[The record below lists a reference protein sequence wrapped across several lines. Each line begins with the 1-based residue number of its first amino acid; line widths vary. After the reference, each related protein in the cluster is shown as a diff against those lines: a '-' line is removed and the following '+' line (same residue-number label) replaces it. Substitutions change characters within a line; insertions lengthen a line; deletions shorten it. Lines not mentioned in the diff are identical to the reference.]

1 MIQET
6 RYPKRYR
13 KRSLSSKMQPRYK
26 NTQYSTSLFPV
37 YIRTSLL
44 PVLVA
49 REISISFPVGRK
61 SKKEREK
68 SRYRRT
74 AKSVQVDRTYPL
86 SDFSPIARQT
96 QIQIKISLSFSKRR
110 SERQSSRLKCRLGQR
125 SSRGSN
131 GCREGKKK
139 NEIFGK

>member
-1 MIQET
+1 MIEET
-6 RYPKRYR
+6 CYPKRYR

-125 SSRGSN
+125 FQRLSRG
-131 GCREGKKK
+131 EKKK
-139 NEIFGK
+139 

>member
-1 MIQET
+1 MIEKT

-68 SRYRRT
+68 SCYRRT

-86 SDFSPIARQT
+86 SDFPLFRST
-96 QIQIKISLSFSKRR
+96 NTNTNKNKLKFLEEEKRTTNLPGLNVV
-110 SERQSSRLKCRLGQR
+110 SDN
-125 SSRGSN
+125 GSN
-131 GCREGKKK
+131 GCREGRKK

>member
-1 MIQET
+1 MIEET
-6 RYPKRYR
+6 CYPKRYR

-74 AKSVQVDRTYPL
+74 AKSVQVDRTYPI
-86 SDFSPIARQT
+86 FPFFARQI

>member
-1 MIQET
+1 MIEET

-26 NTQYSTSLFPV
+26 NTQYSTSLFPIFERV
-37 YIRTSLL
+37 CSQCSLH
-44 PVLVA
+44 A
-49 REISISFPVGRK
+49 
-61 SKKEREK
+61 
-68 SRYRRT
+68 RYRSRFPL
-74 AKSVQVDRTYPL
+74 AVNPRRNEKNHAIDVQRKVSKSIVRIPYPI
-86 SDFSPIARQT
+86 FPFFARQI